1 MKKRSENIGI
11 YGRMPG
17 KRFFFGKKG
26 TFFLLFQVFSFFE
39 KRNQL

>member
-11 YGRMPG
+11 YGRMPEK
-17 KRFFFGKKG
+17 KRLFSKKRP
-26 TFFLLFQVFSFFE
+26 FFLLFQVFSFFE